1 MQHVCKKAIITPPES
16 RFKHLH
22 DQGITGSTKWFLLLL
37 ATLFASTTA
46 FGQKVVK
53 GTVVDDLSIPVAG
66 ANVVLKD
73 AAGVGTITDFDGNFQ
88 LEVPSEKSVLVISF
102 IGFAT
107 QEVTVGKQTTLQI
120 VLKEDGVMLNE
131 VVAIGYATVKKSDL
145 TGSVEKVDMEELNKA
160 PVSSFDQ
167 ALGGRIAGVQ
177 VVSGDGTPGAESNIV
192 IRGSNTI
199 SDVADGTPLY
209 VIDGFAT
216 EDANAAAINP
226 NDIES
231 IDVLKDAS
239 ATAIYGARGANGVII
254 ITTKR
259 GAESAPR
266 ITYNGYVAY
275 QTRPKFLQLLQG
287 RDFVELQQQIL
298 TTDEMNKT
306 YFSYDENL
314 GRYQTIDDYNNRLST
329 NWQELV
335 FRNAPMTSHHV
346 SLTGGSKTTN
356 YSASLSYLNQQGTI
370 IQSSY
375 ESLKARLTLD
385 QKLSPSIKVGGAFSF
400 ANNLSVGSAPSQGDG
415 QSTQYFLYQVLA
427 YRPVK
432 YRSTDDLQDITDNNG
447 GTYPYNPVKT
457 IENTFDKSRNRQL
470 NINTYLNWTLVKD
483 LLFKVTFAYTW
494 REVRDQKFYNKDT
507 YFGDPSYSSS
517 RTNGSFNYKEWNSWS
532 NEYTLTYKKR
542 LGEHQLNSMVGASL
556 SSQQISNLGA
566 KSVMIPWD
574 EIGFWGID
582 EGTAQSL
589 TANNVK
595 HNMLSF
601 FARFNYDW
609 KSRYLLTATMR
620 ADGTSRFP
628 NHKWGY
634 FPSASAAWRISD
646 EAFMSRTHTW
656 LNNLKLR
663 IGWGATGNNAT
674 QNAYPSMLLY
684 SGSQNYPYAGGLNP
698 AIYLMQIANHDLK
711 WETTYQSNLGI
722 DFGLFNNRINGSIDI
737 YNKDTKDLLLYA
749 DVPPSI
755 GFSQVQQ
762 NVGSINNRGLEVTLN
777 ATILPGG
784 EKRLKWSS
792 SFNISFNKN
801 KITALS
807 DGQLSRKAGIR
818 YPSIADLYICKV
830 GSPLSEMYGY
840 VYDGVYQYDDFNEV
854 SPGVFVLKPEVPNN
868 TNERANIQPGDPKL
882 KDLNGDGQVTAED
895 QTVIGHGLPIHTGGF
910 TNNWE
915 YRGFD
920 LSLFFQW
927 SYGNDVINYN
937 RVKLESLDGRHI
949 NQLATVKDHWMPRTV
964 NSDGTITEGNYT
976 NYLWAVNRGLSN
988 VHTSR
993 EVEDASFLRLKNVQ
1007 IGYRLPNKVLR
1018 RWGLSNLRFY
1028 LSAQNL
1034 WTWTKYSGY
1043 DPEVSTRNSAMTR
1056 GFDYS
1061 AYPKAT
1067 TYTFGIELGI

>member
-1 MQHVCKKAIITPPES
+1 MKTIFNTDRSVGFLLAIIW
-16 RFKHLH
+16 LL
-22 DQGITGSTKWFLLLL
+22 ST
-37 ATLFASTTA
+37 ASGWSQIA
-46 FGQKVVK
+46 VK
-53 GTVVDDLSIPVAG
+53 GTVNDDTNFPVAG
-66 ANVVLKD
+66 ANIIVKGD
-73 AAGVGTITDFDGNFQ
+73 PTTGTITDMDGIFQ
-88 LEVPSEKSVLVISF
+88 LTVPNEQAVLVVSF
-102 IGFAT
+102 IGYAT
-107 QEVTVGKQTTLQI
+107 QEIKVGKQRDFNIT
-120 VLKEDGVMLNE
+120 LKEDGVMMNE

-145 TGSVEKVDMEELNKA
+145 TGSVEKVDLDELNKA
-160 PVSSFDQ
+160 PVASFDQ
-167 ALGGRIAGVQ
+167 ALGGRVAGVQ
-177 VVSGDGTPGAESNIV
+177 VVSGDGQPGQEANIV

-199 SDVADGTPLY
+199 SDVSDGTPLY

-259 GAESAPR
+259 GSESAPR
-266 ITYNGYVAY
+266 VTYNGYVAY

-287 RDFVELQQQIL
+287 RDFVELQQEIL
-298 TTDEMNKT
+298 PADEMNKT
-306 YFSYDENL
+306 YFSYDEAL
-314 GRYQTIDDYNNRLST
+314 GRYQTIDDYDQRTST
-329 NWQELV
+329 NWQDLV
-335 FRNAPMTSHHV
+335 FRNAPMTNHHV
-346 SLTGGSKTTN
+346 ALTGGTKTTK
-356 YSASLSYLNQQGTI
+356 YSSSISYYNQQGTI

-385 QKLSPSIKVGGAFSF
+385 QQLGKNIKFGGSVNF
-400 ANNLSVGSAPSQGDG
+400 ANNMSTGSAPSQGDG

-427 YRPVK
+427 YRPLK
-432 YRSTDDLQDITDNNG
+432 FRSTDDLEDITDNNG

-457 IENTFDKSRNRQL
+457 IENTFTKSRNRQL
-470 NINTYLNWTLVKD
+470 SLNTYLNWTLLKD
-483 LLFKVTFAYTW
+483 LVLKMTFAYTW
-494 REVRDQKFYNKDT
+494 REVRDQNFYNKDT
-507 YFGDPSYSSS
+507 YYGDPAYSSS

-542 LGEHQLNSMVGASL
+542 LNSHNLNGMLGASL
-556 SSQQISNLGA
+556 SSQEISNLGA
-566 KSVMIPWD
+566 KSVMVPWD
-574 EIGFWGID
+574 NIGFWGID
-582 EGTAQSL
+582 EGTALSL

-595 HNMLSF
+595 NNMVSF

-620 ADGTSRFP
+620 ADGTSRFVY
-628 NHKWGY
+628 HKWGY

-646 EAFMSRTHTW
+646 ESFMAKTNSW
-656 LNNLKLR
+656 LSNLKLR
-663 IGWGATGNNAT
+663 AGWGATGNNAT
-674 QNAYPSMLLY
+674 QENYPSNLLY
-684 SGSQNYPYAGGLNP
+684 SGKLNYAFSNSMTP
-698 AIYLMQIANHDLK
+698 AIYLMQIANKDLK
-711 WETTYQSNLGI
+711 WETTYQTNVGL
-722 DFGLFNNRINGSIDI
+722 DFGLFNNRISGSVDL

-762 NVGSINNRGLEVTLN
+762 NVGSINNKGLEITLN
-777 ATILPGG
+777 ATVLPGSK
-784 EKRLKWSS
+784 KRLKWTS
-792 SFNISFNKN
+792 SFNIAFNKN
-801 KITALS
+801 EITALS

-840 VYDGVYQYDDFNEV
+840 VYDGVYQYEDFNEV
-854 SPGVFVLKPEVPNN
+854 SPGVFVLKPEIPNN

-882 KDLNGDGQVTAED
+882 KDLNGDGKVTAED

-910 TNNWE
+910 TNNFEW
-915 YRGFD
+915 RGFD
-920 LSLFFQW
+920 LSVFFQW

-949 NQLATVKDHWMPRTV
+949 NQLATVKDHWTPRTV
-964 NSDGTITEGNYT
+964 NEDGTISEGNYT
-976 NYLWAVNRGLSN
+976 NYLWAVNRGLSSI
-988 VHTSR
+988 HTSR

-1007 IGYRLPNKVLR
+1007 LGYRFPDKLLR
-1018 RWGLSNLRFY
+1018 RWGLSSLRLY
-1028 LSAQNL
+1028 VSAQNL
-1034 WTWTKYSGY
+1034 WTWTRYTGY

-1061 AYPKAT
+1061 AYPKAK
-1067 TYTFGIELGI
+1067 TYTFGVEMGF